1 MKVMYTAEQKR
12 VAVATFRRYK
22 SYAKTLRVLG
32 YPSRH
37 VLFDWV
43 RGSRP
48 GCRKVTARALYRR
61 YAWQVKLGAVNR
73 MLGGE
78 SVIDIAADLAVTN
91 HMLLYQWMHAWHLD
105 GEEGLM
111 TRSERKQREGYKT
124 RAQLEASLPDDPVEL
139 RRLAARLLVDKAVL
153 EQELDLVKKDAGVIP
168 GQLTNTSKTIITQS
182 LRGRLPLTML
192 LDSTGLRANSYQY
205 ARTALARPD
214 RLAGLR
220 VRVHEIA
227 RSSGF
232 TYGSPRIWTAL
243 RRAGTVVSQKVVR
256 RVMKQ
261 EHIPVHYAHR
271 KRHYSSYEGES
282 TPAPKDLVKRD
293 FHAKE
298 PNRLWLTDVSE
309 FAARNGKVYLS
320 PVIDC
325 YDGKVVAYTTS
336 RTPDKQLTQSML
348 EQAIGTLPARRTNS
362 LILHS
367 DRGGHYRAAEWIEA
381 LNAAGVTR
389 SMSRKG
395 CSPDNA
401 ACEGFFGRMKTEMFH
416 ERTWNTTGE
425 LETAIH
431 RYMAFYNNQR
441 IKTSLGGITINEHR
455 NQLESTLT
463 N

>member
-1 MKVMYTAEQKR
+1 
-12 VAVATFRRYK
+12 
-22 SYAKTLRVLG
+22 
-32 YPSRH
+32 
-37 VLFDWV
+37 
-43 RGSRP
+43 
-48 GCRKVTARALYRR
+48 
-61 YAWQVKLGAVNR
+61 
-73 MLGGE
+73 
-78 SVIDIAADLAVTN
+78 
-91 HMLLYQWMHAWHLD
+91 
-105 GEEGLM
+105 M

-243 RRAGTVVSQKVVR
+243 RRAGTVVSEKVVR

>member
-1 MKVMYTAEQKR
+1 MHTAEQKR
-12 VAVATFRRYK
+12 VAVATYRRHK
-22 SYAKTLRVLG
+22 SYAKTLRLLG

-48 GCRKVTARALYRR
+48 GRKKPIARSAYRSYSVT
-61 YAWQVKLGAVNR
+61 VKLEAVNR
-73 MLGGE
+73 MLAGE
-78 SVIDIAADLAVTN
+78 PVVDVAAGLDVAN
-91 HMLLYQWMHAWHLD
+91 HMLLYKWMHAWHLG

-111 TRSERKQREGYKT
+111 TRSERKQREGYRT
-124 RAQLEASLPDDPVEL
+124 RAQPEASLPDDPVEL
-139 RRLAARLLVDKAVL
+139 RRLSARLLVGKAVL
-153 EQELDLVKKDAGVIP
+153 EKELDLVKKDAGVIP
-168 GQLTNTSKTIITQS
+168 GQLTNTSKTIIIQS
-182 LRGRLPLTML
+182 LRDRLALTML

-220 VRVHEIA
+220 ASVHEIA

-232 TYGSPRIWTAL
+232 TYGSPRVWMAL
-243 RRAGTVVSQKVVR
+243 KRAGIVVSEKVVR

-261 EHIPVHYAHR
+261 ERIPVHYAHR
-271 KRHYSSYEGES
+271 KWHYSSYEGES

-293 FHAKE
+293 FHARE

-320 PVIDC
+320 PIIDC
-325 YDGKVVAYTTS
+325 HDGKAVSFTTG
-336 RTPDKQLTQSML
+336 RCPDKRLTQSML
-348 EQAIGTLPARRTNS
+348 EQAIGTLPTQRTNP
-362 LILHS
+362 LIIHS
-367 DRGGHYRAAEWIEA
+367 DGGGHYRAAEWIET

-401 ACEGFFGRMKTEMFH
+401 TCEGFFGRMKTEMFH
-416 ERTWNTTGE
+416 ERTWNTMSE

-431 RYMAFYNNQR
+431 WYMDFILQPPHQDQPR
-441 IKTSLGGITINEHR
+441 WRHHT
-455 NQLESTLT
+455 
-463 N
+463 